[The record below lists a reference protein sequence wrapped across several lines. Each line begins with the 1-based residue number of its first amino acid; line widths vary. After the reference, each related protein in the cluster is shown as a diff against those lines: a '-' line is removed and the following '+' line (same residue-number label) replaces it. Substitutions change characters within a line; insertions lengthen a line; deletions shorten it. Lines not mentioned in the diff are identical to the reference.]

1 MASFRAVASVCEAVV
16 RLLRDSYQPDDFNN
30 ELEFKVFVS
39 TDFAQPI
46 AAGVSVFLYRVFQ
59 DGVYRSPTGRIG
71 PDGRRFRTQLPLD
84 LHFLLTAWGKDASLQ
99 HAIVGWMM
107 RTLEDNPILPATL
120 LNAVTP
126 DVFHPDE
133 TVEITLS
140 EIRTE
145 DLFQM
150 WEVLGPDGVYQLSIP
165 YVARNIYIESTQV
178 LTTGAA
184 VQQRNLALVTE

>member
-1 MASFRAVASVCEAVV
+1 MASFRAVAAVCETIV
-16 RLLRDSYQPDDFNN
+16 RLLRDNYRPEDFNN
-30 ELEFKVFVS
+30 ELEFKVFLS

-59 DGVYRSPTGRIG
+59 DGTYRSPSGRVGPTGQ
-71 PDGRRFRTQLPLD
+71 RFRPQLPLD
-84 LHFLLTAWGKDASLQ
+84 LHFLLTAWGKEASLQ

-107 RTLEDNPILPATL
+107 RTLEDNPILPATF
-120 LNAVTP
+120 LNSVTP
-126 DVFHPDE
+126 GVFQPDE
-133 TVEITLS
+133 TVEVTLA

-165 YVARNIYIESTQV
+165 YVARNVCIESRQL

-184 VQQRNLALVTE
+184 VQQRTFELARE

>member
-16 RLLRDSYQPDDFNN
+16 RLLRDSYQPADFNN
-30 ELEFKVFVS
+30 ELEFKVFLS

-59 DGVYRSPTGRIG
+59 DGTHRSPSGRLA
-71 PDGRRFRTQLPLD
+71 PDGQRYRPQLPLD
-84 LHFLLTAWGKDASLQ
+84 LHFLVTAWGKDSSLQ
-99 HAIVGWMM
+99 HTIVGWMM

-120 LNAVTP
+120 LNATTP
-126 DVFHPDE
+126 GVFHPDE
-133 TVEITLS
+133 TVEITLG

-178 LTTGAA
+178 LTGGAA
-184 VQQRNLALVTE
+184 IQQRNFALTSQ